1 MMVTMNVIVFGAT
14 GMVGQSV
21 MREVLADDRV
31 EKILV
36 IGRSPLAERPS
47 RVEEIV
53 HGDFFDF
60 TSIADQ
66 LAGYDAC
73 FFCLG
78 VSSTGMKEADYRR
91 VSYDITLAAGEVLA
105 RVNPGMAF
113 LYVSGMGTDST
124 EHGRVM
130 WARVKGA
137 IENALLRLPLR
148 AYGIRP
154 GFILPIHGVRTKT
167 PLYAAIYRVTGWLYP
182 VARRV
187 APGYVMTS
195 EELGRAM
202 IAVAV
207 QRPEDRVLAPKE
219 LKALIGRR

>member
-47 RVEEIV
+47 RVQEIV

-60 TSIADQ
+60 TSIADE

-137 IENALLRLPLR
+137 TENALLRLPLR

-167 PLYAAIYRVTGWLYP
+167 PCTRRSTG
-182 VARRV
+182 
-187 APGYVMTS
+187 
-195 EELGRAM
+195 
-202 IAVAV
+202 
-207 QRPEDRVLAPKE
+207 
-219 LKALIGRR
+219 